1 MNEGKNEGFPREV
14 SKIQFPRDNAFY
26 EIHIFKHLKFTNEI
40 VGFVWF
46 WLPFV
51 GAENFFS
58 KAYLL

>member
-40 VGFVWF
+40 VGFV
-46 WLPFV
+46 LV
-51 GAENFFS
+51 LVA
-58 KAYLL
+58 LRRC